1 VDVIRLLRLV
11 ARGLDVPLLGKGL
24 ARALGLA
31 DEGALDTIRA
41 DVRDL
46 MEQVAKLRER
56 EIALAGGVSQLRAR
70 AARFDEALAGLAR
83 VQGKYVARQDAHAAR
98 ADDLERLTRRRD
110 DHITRLIR
118 DTVSQRAELE
128 RVSQQLGEARA
139 EPTESPLPAAGMA
152 LNELIGKLQAL
163 ESKVDDFRKLHKAGT
178 QGVIDSLEGMRERI
192 GRVEARVAEMSRES
206 RAKGGRLDALARH
219 VAGVESRM
227 AMALGKGGKPVVAVA
242 SEIDKPLHA
251 AG

>member
-1 VDVIRLLRLV
+1 
-11 ARGLDVPLLGKGL
+11 
-24 ARALGLA
+24 
-31 DEGALDTIRA
+31 
-41 DVRDL
+41 

-83 VQGKYVARQDAHAAR
+83 VQGKYVARQDAHAGR

-128 RVSQQLGEARA
+128 RVSQQLGEARV
-139 EPTESPLPAAGMA
+139 EQTESPSPAAEVAM
-152 LNELIGKLQAL
+152 NELLGKLQAL

-227 AMALGKGGKPVVAVA
+227 AMALGKGGKPVVAAA